1 MNNDK
6 NSPAGHIQAF
16 DKAFAATQA
25 RSFGT
30 SGPVDHAARET
41 ALRAAVPEDMV
52 RQVTKKMD
60 VIEARLKELR
70 GYDKAGKP
78 ILTLTADDPRRRAL
92 EIELHNLKTR
102 TLPYTK
108 LQAERVAAAKAAL
121 PTATDKLRAQVE
133 REQRIQNA
141 AIAKA
146 EELEVEE
153 RARRILA
160 ERRRAGGSA
169 AV

>member
-1 MNNDK
+1 MSTNNA
-6 NSPAGHIQAF
+6 PAGHIQAF
-16 DKAFAATQA
+16 DKVFAATES

-30 SGPVDHAARET
+30 SGPVDQAAREE
-41 ALRAAVPEDMV
+41 AIRLAIPADMI
-52 RQVTKKMD
+52 RQVTSKID
-60 VIEARLKELR
+60 AIEGRLKEFR
-70 GYDKAGKP
+70 GYDKEGKP
-78 ILTLTADDPRRRAL
+78 ILVLSADDPRRRAL
-92 EIELHNLKTR
+92 DIELHFLKNH

-121 PTATDKLRAQVE
+121 PTASDKLRTQVE
-133 REQRIQNA
+133 REQRIQTA
-141 AIAKA
+141 AVAKA